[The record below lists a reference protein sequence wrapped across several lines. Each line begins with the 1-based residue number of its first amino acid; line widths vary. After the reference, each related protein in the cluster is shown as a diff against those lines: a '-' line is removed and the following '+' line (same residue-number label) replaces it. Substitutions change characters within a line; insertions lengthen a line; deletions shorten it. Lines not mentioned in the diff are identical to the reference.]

1 MRKQMGILWT
11 VVLVLSTGILTVHGQ
26 EKNEEI
32 KEKRVTVQMTRKPL
46 FDVFMRL
53 IYDYDVAIGFEESSL
68 DRNHNDYHFETNIP
82 DKDAATSTKG
92 GRTKITF
99 GGRPTIENHLI
110 SLNHE
115 NARLED
121 VINDIVKQMQ
131 NYDWEINDGVIN
143 IFPAKGRNPSFK
155 RLLELRI
162 HEFVVWKGA
171 EVGMIQPLIVLQLP
185 ELRKFLDDNNLLAES
200 DRVAPWFIER
210 PLPYG
215 MKFSNLSLRE
225 LLNAITKS
233 KRGGWI
239 IRHRKFSNGS
249 GKESIELLI

>member
-11 VVLVLSTGILTVHGQ
+11 VVLVLSIGILTVNGQ
-26 EKNEEI
+26 EKIEEI
-32 KEKRVTVQMTRKPL
+32 KEKRITVQMIRKPL

-82 DKDAATSTKG
+82 DKDAARSTKD

-99 GGRPTIENHLI
+99 GGRPMVEKHLI

-143 IFPAKGRNPSFK
+143 IFPAKDRNPSFK
-155 RLLELRI
+155 RLLKLKIR
-162 HEFVVWKGA
+162 EFVVWKGA

-200 DRVAPWFIER
+200 DRVAPWFIDR
-210 PLPYG
+210 PLSHE
-215 MKFSNLSLRE
+215 MKFTNLTLQE
-225 LLNAITKS
+225 LLNAITQS

-239 IRHRKFSNGS
+239 LRHKKSSNGC
-249 GKESIELLI
+249 GKEPIELLI

>member
-1 MRKQMGILWT
+1 MRKQMGILCV
-11 VVLVLSTGILTVHGQ
+11 VVLLSAGLLTVHGQ
-26 EKNEEI
+26 EKIEEI
-32 KEKRVTVQMTRKPL
+32 KEKRITVEMTRKPL

-68 DRNHNDYHFETNIP
+68 DRDHDDYHFETNIP
-82 DKDAATSTKG
+82 DKDQATSTKD

-162 HEFVVWKGA
+162 REFVVWKGA
-171 EVGMIQPLIVLQLP
+171 EVGVIQPLIVLQLP
-185 ELRKFLDDNNLLAES
+185 ELRKFLDDNNLLAAS
-200 DRVAPWFIER
+200 DRVAPWFIDR
-210 PLPYG
+210 PLSQE
-215 MKFSNLSLRE
+215 MRFTNLTVQE
-225 LLNAITKS
+225 LLNAITRS

-239 IRHRKFSNGS
+239 LRHKKSSNGH